1 MENDTIE
8 EDNALSHLAK
18 TVTDRVPNK
27 FDYHVQFE
35 AQWIIRFQDMTFLV
49 VNQGWK
55 MMVMMIIMIMMKIS
69 QSARWKILLI

>member
-35 AQWIIRFQDMTFLV
+35 AQLKDDCIRPLLLGVPQDER
-49 VNQGWK
+49 
-55 MMVMMIIMIMMKIS
+55 S
-69 QSARWKILLI
+69 SS

>member
-1 MENDTIE
+1 MVPILKHFPLSTGVENDTIE

-49 VNQGWK
+49 VN
-55 MMVMMIIMIMMKIS
+55 
-69 QSARWKILLI
+69 